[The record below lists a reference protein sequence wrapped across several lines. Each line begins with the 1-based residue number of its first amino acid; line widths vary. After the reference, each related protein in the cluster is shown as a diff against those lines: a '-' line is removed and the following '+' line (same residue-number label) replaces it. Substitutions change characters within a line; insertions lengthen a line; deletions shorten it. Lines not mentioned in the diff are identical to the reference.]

1 MKRSNLD
8 RFARL
13 EDTIENFA
21 LVQHVVPVDRVR
33 PHVPDRFELETFWED
48 GIEKTWISTS
58 CFCNRQTRWGG
69 LRYPAHDFS
78 QTTFRTYATYR
89 GLRGAYFFGTWV
101 STRLSWLGQFS
112 VAAHTKLADFDVE
125 INGGLSGYPRYR
137 FEATTGTARMG
148 FEIEAVDRVEPKEPF
163 RTGDEHG
170 GFITHRLWG
179 FTRNPMGFHVVG
191 RIQHRRM
198 RPWGGRLIDGDFGYW
213 TDLEILFPDEYET
226 VYSVLVEPSVHF
238 LLYPPRPAL

>member
-1 MKRSNLD
+1 MKRRNLD
-8 RFARL
+8 RFVRL

-21 LVQHVVPVDRVR
+21 LVQHVVPAERVR
-33 PHVPDRFELETFWED
+33 RHVPDRFELETFWDAGE
-48 GIEKTWISTS
+48 EKTWISTS
-58 CFCNRQTRWGG
+58 CFCNRRTRWGG

-89 GLRGAYFFGTWV
+89 GLRGAFFFGTWV
-101 STRLSWLGQFS
+101 STRLSWVGQFS
-112 VAAHTKLADFDVE
+112 VAAHTRRADFDVE
-125 INGGLSGYPRYR
+125 INGGMNGYPRYR
-137 FEATTGTARMG
+137 FEAVTGTQKVG
-148 FEIEAVDRVEPKEPF
+148 FDIEAVDKVEPMPPF
-163 RTGDEHG
+163 NTADEHG

-179 FTRNPMGFHVVG
+179 FTRHPSGVHVVG

-198 RPWGGRLIDGDFGYW
+198 RPWGGRCNWGHFDYW
-213 TDLEILFPDEYET
+213 TDLGILFPEEYDD